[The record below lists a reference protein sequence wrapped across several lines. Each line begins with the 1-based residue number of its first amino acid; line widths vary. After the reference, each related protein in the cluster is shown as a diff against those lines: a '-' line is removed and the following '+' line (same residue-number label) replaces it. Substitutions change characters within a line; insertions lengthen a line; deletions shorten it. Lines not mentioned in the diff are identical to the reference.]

1 MAKKLPQLTP
11 RPIRRFGWRPDTPDN
26 RDRAFSHL
34 AAMRRLKQTIPS
46 LVDLRTSG
54 LLPPVYDQGELGSCT
69 ANAIGAAYE
78 YQQRKQNLE
87 IYTPSRL
94 FIYYGERQIEGTI
107 NSDAGAE
114 IRDGMK
120 VVANLGAPHEELW
133 PYDIVKFARKPSPAT
148 YVDAAK
154 HNCLAYESV
163 EVSAVA
169 VKAALAAGHPVIIG
183 FTVYESFNSISKDGR
198 MPLPKPGEKVEGGH
212 AVLVVGYKKMKIKG
226 TSTTTDHAI
235 IRNSWGPGWAVKGYF
250 YMPLKW
256 LCNTDNANDFWTLNI
271 TEGDGP

>member
-1 MAKKLPQLTP
+1 MAKTPPMLTP

-26 RDRAFSHL
+26 RDKVFSHL
-34 AAMRRLKQTIPS
+34 AAMRRMKQKLPS
-46 LVDLRTSG
+46 VVDLRLSG
-54 LLPPVYDQGELGSCT
+54 FLPPVYDQGELGSCT

-78 YQQRKQNLE
+78 YQQRKQGLE
-87 IYTPSRL
+87 NYMPSRL

-120 VVANLGAPHEELW
+120 VVGKLGAPHEDLW
-133 PYDIVKFARKPSPAT
+133 PYDIGKFARKPSPAT
-148 YVDAAK
+148 YKDAAK

-163 EVSAVA
+163 DVSVPA
-169 VKAALAAGHPVIIG
+169 VKAALAAGHPVVIG
-183 FTVYESFNSISKDGR
+183 FTVYESFDTITKDGR
-198 MPLPKPGEKVEGGH
+198 MPIPKPMEKVEGGH

-226 TSTTTDHAI
+226 TSTMADHAI
-235 IRNSWGPGWAVKGYF
+235 VRNSWGADWAAKGYY

-256 LCNTDNANDFWTLNI
+256 LCNTDNADDFWTLNI
-271 TEGDGP
+271 TEG